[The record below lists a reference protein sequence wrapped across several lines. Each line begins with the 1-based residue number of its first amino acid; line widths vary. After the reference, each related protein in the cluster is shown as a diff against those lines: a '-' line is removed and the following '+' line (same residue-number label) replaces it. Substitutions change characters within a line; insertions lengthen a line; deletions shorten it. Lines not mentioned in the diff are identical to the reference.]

1 MSPPTHEAFPS
12 LRKQR
17 LRVHLKL
24 DSIARY
30 SVTPCSASQLIA
42 QLVQMHIGKQGFSV
56 LDMFGGGGM
65 DAITFLL
72 SGAAPVH
79 VIEKHAERA
88 ENLVGNIQAFV
99 ADGQARAQ
107 DVDVWNADSV
117 AFLQD
122 SEELAGSL
130 GSYDVVYVDPP
141 WGGPDYKK
149 NRSIDIAVEG
159 VKLSQLVHMLRTSPV
174 ARNMIVLKVPFNQ
187 NLSNEVYDLST
198 VYDVLRDGRVKP
210 VFKLLILHKGVQF
223 EAPRLLRMKN
233 FLCLKTTPTPTR
245 T

>member
-12 LRKQR
+12 LHKQR

-24 DSIARY
+24 DSIAKY
-30 SVTPCSASQLIA
+30 SATPCPASQLIA
-42 QLVQMHIGKQGFSV
+42 QLVHMHLGKQGFSV

-88 ENLVGNIQAFV
+88 ENLAGNIRAFV
-99 ADGQARAQ
+99 ADGQVRAQ
-107 DVDVWNADSV
+107 DVNVWNADSV
-117 AFLQD
+117 AFLRD
-122 SEELAGSL
+122 SEELTGSL
-130 GSYDVVYVDPP
+130 RSYDVVYMDPP

-149 NRSIDIAVEG
+149 KRSVDIAVED
-159 VKLSQLVHMLRTSPV
+159 VKLSQLVHMLRASPV

-187 NLSNEVYDLST
+187 NLSNDVYDPST
-198 VYDVLRDGRVKP
+198 VYDVLRDGRANP
-210 VFKLLILHKGVQF
+210 VFKLLILHKGAQF
-223 EAPRLLRMKN
+223 EAPRLMRMKN
-233 FLCLKTTPTPTR
+233 FLCLKTAWAPTCV
-245 T
+245 